1 MPLPL
6 FVSETLHHEAIDWAK
21 RVSDNGGTISSSV
34 IRAVS
39 AFCAAADSTG
49 PGGFRSAIYRLN
61 LFCGGNLSGA
71 LVPLY
76 RGPTFGGTTFGNAT
90 DTNTNFVGADFVE
103 TGVSGGLK
111 GNGTNKYLQTGFT
124 VANLPTTTS
133 SHMSVSATGLS
144 TSGSRAFMGA
154 SDGGSSGAFFFYEH
168 ATFNGT
174 GRSYRQGSFGT
185 GQFPL
190 IASPATEE
198 SHIIGTRTSATASS
212 IYRSGSLTFTNTTSV
227 SPAAQTFPVPV
238 FALNNAGSIIQHSA
252 GTFRIYS
259 VGTGL
264 NATQAAAFSA
274 AVIQFNT
281 ALGR

>member
-1 MPLPL
+1 MPLPV
-6 FVSETLHHEAIDWAK
+6 FVLRTIHHEAIDWAT
-21 RVSDNGGTISSSV
+21 RVSANGGTISTTV
-34 IRAVS
+34 LRAVS
-39 AFCAAADSTG
+39 DFCAAADQG
-49 PGGFRSAIYRLN
+49 AYRSAIYRLN

-76 RGPTFGGTTFGNAT
+76 RGPTFGGTKFGNVT
-90 DTNTNFVGADFVE
+90 DTNVNFVSADFIE
-103 TGVSGGLK
+103 TGATGGLK

-133 SHMSVSATGLS
+133 SHMSVSATGLV
-144 TSGSRAFMGA
+144 TSGSRAFMGS
-154 SDGGSSGAFFFYEH
+154 SDGASSNAFFFYEH

-174 GRSYRQGSFGT
+174 GRSYRQGSFTT

-212 IYRSGSLTFTNTTSV
+212 IYRSGSLTVTNTTSV
-227 SPAAQTFPVPV
+227 SPNSQTFPVSV
-238 FALNNAGSIIQHSA
+238 FALNNIGSTIQYSA

-259 VGTGL
+259 IGTGL
-264 NATQAAAFSA
+264 NATQTAAFSA
-274 AVIQFNT
+274 AVIQLNT